1 MMSFIDRTCK
11 GLKLDNFSNFVI
23 KFITMYYARVLIYL
37 TFEHQ
42 NYVRDTIIGVIRR
55 LF

>member
-11 GLKLDNFSNFVI
+11 ELKLDFSNFVI
-23 KFITMYYARVLIYL
+23 EFMTMYYARVLIYL

-42 NYVRDTIIGVIRR
+42 NYVRTLLLVLLGGYFD
-55 LF
+55 